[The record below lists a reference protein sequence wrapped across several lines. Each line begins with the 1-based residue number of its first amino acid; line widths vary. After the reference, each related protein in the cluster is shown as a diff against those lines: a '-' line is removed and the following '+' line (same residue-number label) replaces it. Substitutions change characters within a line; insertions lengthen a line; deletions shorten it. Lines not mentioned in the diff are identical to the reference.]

1 MLRQEVAVIRGER
14 GAGAKGRGGARRK
27 PRQKVGM
34 EDMG

>member
-1 MLRQEVAVIRGER
+1 MLRQEVAVIRGEH
-14 GAGAKGRGGARRK
+14 GAGAKGQGGGRRK